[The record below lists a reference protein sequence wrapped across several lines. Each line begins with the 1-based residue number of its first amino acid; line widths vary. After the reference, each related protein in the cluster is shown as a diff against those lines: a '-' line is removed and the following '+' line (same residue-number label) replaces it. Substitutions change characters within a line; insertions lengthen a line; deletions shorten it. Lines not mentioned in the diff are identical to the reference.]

1 MKNFKASL
9 LVGALFLS
17 VSNGASAIQ
26 PGVYKYVPSLLCE
39 TGDVA
44 VKQNVNQKPMF
55 SVGTSEAGA
64 LRLEIEKQSL
74 SAYSDLGVA
83 YFEQISR
90 SQEYGFNEADTLE
103 VEGEQVTYGSH
114 SFLLHEEPM
123 TALEAAKLLIPT
135 LLDVRKQSHY
145 AGRFQKE
152 LADSKQEVTV
162 RTVVEMDEVKHPNRI
177 FLSSFRSDVVKSGE
191 VIVSIDHFENIRA
204 LLHTKASRWDQT
216 TLSGACF
223 ELEKSDQ

>member
-64 LRLEIEKQSL
+64 LMDVIAHFAHKKPILGVCLGHQAIAEYFGGSLSLATVPMHGKSSVIHRSGDSKMFKDMPDSFEVGRYHSWIAEAPLPDSLKITASYNLEI
-74 SAYSDLGVA
+74 
-83 YFEQISR
+83 
-90 SQEYGFNEADTLE
+90 
-103 VEGEQVTYGSH
+103 
-114 SFLLHEEPM
+114 M
-123 TALEAAKLLIPT
+123 ALEHRELPVFGVQFHPESILTPK
-135 LLDVRKQSHY
+135 
-145 AGRFQKE
+145 GRTMIQNY
-152 LADSKQEVTV
+152 VN
-162 RTVVEMDEVKHPNRI
+162 VVEQ
-177 FLSSFRSDVVKSGE
+177 
-191 VIVSIDHFENIRA
+191 SIPVTI
-204 LLHTKASRWDQT
+204 
-216 TLSGACF
+216 
-223 ELEKSDQ
+223 

>member
-114 SFLLHEEPM
+114 SFLL
-123 TALEAAKLLIPT
+123 
-135 LLDVRKQSHY
+135 
-145 AGRFQKE
+145 
-152 LADSKQEVTV
+152 LAF
-162 RTVVEMDEVKHPNRI
+162 RLGWLCRH
-177 FLSSFRSDVVKSGE
+177 SSRLPCRSDSLFY
-191 VIVSIDHFENIRA
+191 IHP
-204 LLHTKASRWDQT
+204 LLP
-216 TLSGACF
+216 
-223 ELEKSDQ
+223 